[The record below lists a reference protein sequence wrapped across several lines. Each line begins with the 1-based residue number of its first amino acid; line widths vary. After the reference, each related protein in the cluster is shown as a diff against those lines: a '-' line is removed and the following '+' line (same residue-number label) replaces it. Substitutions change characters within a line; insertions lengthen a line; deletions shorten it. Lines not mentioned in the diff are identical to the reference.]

1 MRRLILNAI
10 ALAAVVWLA
19 ACSANP
25 VPEAPEPTDSIVF
38 GHIDM
43 GDAPVQLQ
51 GLDIRQYKPPTDK
64 PYWSAGVEK
73 GTFFNWYLDPGSYA
87 MDHFEGIGFVAGRVR
102 FNVPRQLS
110 SMRIVIKK
118 PGVYFLG
125 SYKYKNISTGI
136 FEPDKFDLEQVDSPT
151 ERELLTKL
159 IAIVKGTAVEPK
171 LQARLKE
178 LQ

>member
-1 MRRLILNAI
+1 MRRLILNTI
-10 ALAAVVWLA
+10 ALAAAVWLA
-19 ACSANP
+19 ACGANP
-25 VPEAPEPTDSIVF
+25 VPQAPEPTDSIVF

-43 GDAPVQLQ
+43 DDAPVELQ
-51 GLDIRQYKPPTDK
+51 GLSIRQYKPPTDK
-64 PYWSAGVEK
+64 PYWAAGVEK

-87 MDHFEGIGFVAGRVR
+87 VSHFEGFSFGGTRYR

-136 FEPDKFDLEQVDSPT
+136 FEPDKFDLQQVDSPT

-159 IAIVKGTAVEPK
+159 IAVAKGTVVESK
-171 LQARLKE
+171 LRARLKE
-178 LQ
+178 LR